1 MRAKESVELLIYSLT
16 IFHRQTCVFHV
27 NIAEAEASNYWR
39 NFLSKSSNK
48 DEVCET
54 QGASK
59 RYNSKK
65 YYRHIRL
72 LNGLLFSMKSF
83 CKRLIPN
90 ITNDK
95 DGFISYTTELYKL
108 YCFETLSGHKFILM
122 VHPSIHY
129 GNELL
134 RQLYSTIYLE
144 NVIKSPEYNY
154 GSLIDNQLFE
164 SSLGSFFKH
173 FIQEIS

>member
-1 MRAKESVELLIYSLT
+1 M
-16 IFHRQTCVFHV
+16 C
-27 NIAEAEASNYWR
+27 R

-48 DEVCET
+48 DEFCEA
-54 QGASK
+54 QYISK
-59 RYNSKK
+59 KHNSKK

-90 ITNDK
+90 ITDQ

-108 YCFETLSGHKFILM
+108 YCYETLSGHKFILM
-122 VHPSIHY
+122 VHPSVHC

-134 RQLYSTIYLE
+134 KQLYSTIYLE
-144 NVIKSPEYNY
+144 NVIKSPEYAY
-154 GSLIDNQLFE
+154 GSLIDNQSFE
-164 SSLGSFFKH
+164 SSLGLFFKRC
-173 FIQEIS
+173 IQEYPQYTV